1 MSESDARARGLKAGD
16 IARVFNARGQ
26 VLAGVVISPDYAPG
40 VVRIHEGAW
49 YSPQEGGK
57 AGTLCT
63 YGDPNV
69 LSADIGT
76 SQLAQGPSAHTV
88 LVEVERYQENAPQ
101 VTGFGGPE
109 VEKEEGAS
117 AA

>member
-1 MSESDARARGLKAGD
+1 MKGLVFPAG
-16 IARVFNARGQ
+16 R
-26 VLAGVVISPDYAPG
+26 
-40 VVRIHEGAW
+40 
-49 YSPQEGGK
+49 GK

-76 SQLAQGPSAHTV
+76 SQLARGPSAHTV
-88 LVEVERYQENAPQ
+88 LVEVERYQQKAPQ
-101 VTGFGGPE
+101 VTAFGGPQI
-109 VEKEEGAS
+109 VKEEGTS

>member
-1 MSESDARARGLKAGD
+1 M
-16 IARVFNARGQ
+16 RVFNARGQ
-26 VLAGVVISPDYAPG
+26 GLAGVVISPDYAPG

-49 YSPQEGGK
+49 YSPQHGGK

-76 SQLAQGPSAHTV
+76 SKLSQGPSAHTT
-88 LVEVERYQENAPQ
+88 LVQVEHYKASLPA
-101 VTGFGGPE
+101 VTAFGGPHE
-109 VEKEEGAS
+109 VQTDLEEGCNAP
-117 AA
+117 A

>member
-1 MSESDARARGLKAGD
+1 
-16 IARVFNARGQ
+16 
-26 VLAGVVISPDYAPG
+26 
-40 VVRIHEGAW
+40 
-49 YSPQEGGK
+49 
-57 AGTLCT
+57 
-63 YGDPNV
+63 V

-88 LVEVERYQENAPQ
+88 LVEVERYQENAPL

-109 VEKEEGAS
+109 VVKEEGAS

>member
-1 MSESDARARGLKAGD
+1 M
-16 IARVFNARGQ
+16 
-26 VLAGVVISPDYAPG
+26 VISPDFTPG
-40 VVRIHEGAW
+40 VIRIHEGAW

-88 LVEVERYQENAPQ
+88 LVEVERYQQKKAPP
-101 VTGFGGPE
+101 VTAFGGPE
-109 VEKEEGAS
+109 TVKEEGGS